1 MTQDARGSYAREF
14 FCMAAASRS
23 QKEPAEANMSQD
35 NKPEFQGM
43 GLQFWATRTFAA
55 WVPQDRAHEFWGTA
69 TKLLNEYQERIKSS
83 EADLLGNKS
92 GRMRTN
98 DV

>member
-43 GLQFWATRTFAA
+43 GLQFWA
-55 WVPQDRAHEFWGTA
+55 PQDRAHEFWGTA

-92 GRMRTN
+92 GRMSTN